1 MVDTLLGRGDAKA
14 PALSA
19 PGRPPLD
26 YAGLRAS
33 VARVAAQLEAL
44 GIEPGDAVALASPN
58 GPEAL
63 AATLGV
69 ASVCAV
75 APLNPGLTAA
85 ECRFLLED
93 LSARALLACGGASRG
108 ALEAARDLGL
118 PVVAA
123 GPKPSGLA
131 KDIELELPAGQP
143 RRPASLGRRDPS
155 VALLLHTSG
164 TTSRPKL
171 VAVRREALVHSATAI
186 ARGLSLEPSDVC
198 LNVMPLFHVHGLVGA
213 ALASL
218 AAGASVCCTSGFDA
232 MQFARWL
239 DDAGPTWYTAVPSM
253 HQAIVGRLAG
263 RGSRRAGRRRLR
275 FVRSCSSPLP
285 AAVRAALSA
294 CFEVPVVNA
303 YGMTEAAH
311 QVSSTPLGAFPSAGR
326 DFDPAPDLDCSVGW
340 SSGPEVRVLGSDG
353 TWAQPGQP
361 GEILLRGKTVIT
373 AYERPPEA
381 NAMSFHEG
389 WLRTGDQGTI
399 DERGEIRLI
408 GRLKE
413 LINTAGEKVSPYEVE
428 DALLSHPSVAE
439 AVCFAIPSPT
449 RGEVVGAA
457 VVLKPGAAADPRTL
471 RRFLGERLAPCKL
484 PDRVLTLAALPKGPT
499 GKLQRIGLAARLGL

>member
-1 MVDTLLGRGDAKA
+1 MVDTLVGRGDRKA
-14 PALSA
+14 PALAA
-19 PGRPPLD
+19 PGRQPLD

-33 VARVAAQLEAL
+33 IERVAARLKPL

-69 ASVCAV
+69 AAVCAV
-75 APLNPGLTAA
+75 APLNPGLTAS
-85 ECRFLLED
+85 ECRFLLDD
-93 LSARALLACGGASRG
+93 LSARALLACGDASPG
-108 ALEAARDLGL
+108 ALEAARELRL
-118 PVVAA
+118 PVIAVRPTEGGGA
-123 GPKPSGLA
+123 GEV
-131 KDIELELPAGQP
+131 ELDLPAGQP
-143 RRPASLGRRDPS
+143 RPPAPGGRRDPS

-164 TTSRPKL
+164 TTARPKL
-171 VAVRREALVHSATAI
+171 VGVRRDALVRSAIAI
-186 ARGLSLEPSDVC
+186 ARGLSLDPSDVC

-218 AAGASVCCTSGFDA
+218 AAGASICCTSGFDA
-232 MQFARWL
+232 MRFARWL
-239 DDAGPTWYTAVPSM
+239 DEAEPTWYTAVPSM
-253 HQAIVGRLAG
+253 HQTIAARLAG
-263 RGSRRAGRRRLR
+263 RGGRRPGRRPLR

-285 AAVRAALSA
+285 PAVRAALSA
-294 CFEVPVVNA
+294 CFEAPVVNA

-311 QVSSTPLGAFPSAGR
+311 QVSSTSVSSTPLEQGFSAAL
-326 DFDPAPDLDCSVGW
+326 DPACSVGS
-340 SSGPEVRVLGSDG
+340 SSGPEVRVLGADG
-353 TWAQPGQP
+353 TWQPPGVP
-361 GEILLRGKTVIT
+361 GEILLRGSTVIT
-373 AYERPPEA
+373 AYERPAEA
-381 NAMSFHEG
+381 NATSFHDG

-399 DERGEIRLI
+399 DERGEIRLT

-413 LINTAGEKVSPYEVE
+413 LINASGEKVSPYEVE

-457 VVLKPGAAADPRTL
+457 IVLKQGAAADERTM
-471 RRFLGERLAPCKL
+471 RGFLADRLAACKL
-484 PDRVLTLAALPKGPT
+484 PDRVLTLTALPKGPT